1 MNPREQARAPMISG
15 INVMG
20 ENVDVEYSTNL
31 VNILLFFDPVSKI
44 SLESLDM
51 VQLILQRYENLSVG
65 FWYVMEP
72 RLSCMY
78 RGNIARAALER
89 LGLSATAIFDANG
102 MIVLR
107 TGIKVVPAALVVDS
121 NSFIKSQYEGE
132 ISFRE
137 IERSIQARL
146 ALSGYRED
154 LPTVGWMEFP
164 ISHLHGGSV
173 MRQLGYATG
182 DYLFTSLVV
191 PESDQQFS
199 LPDFCLP
206 ETIYP
211 CGAWFV
217 GRDFIE
223 GRTGST
229 VYISCSKDESVHI
242 FAGSE
247 ENAAVKIH
255 TSIELD
261 QHVILGKDVTSDGS
275 SIGMAINEFRSYEV
289 LAASGDADVLISLQV
304 NSGAVKLYCVEYCH
318 NPLVHITY

>member
-1 MNPREQARAPMISG
+1 MISG
-15 INVMG
+15 INVVG
-20 ENVDVEYSTNL
+20 ENVDVDYSANL
-31 VNILLFFDPVSKI
+31 MNIVLFFDPVSKI
-44 SLESLDM
+44 SLESLNM
-51 VQLILQRYENLSVG
+51 VQLLAQRYEKLSVG

-78 RGNIARAALER
+78 RGNIAQAAFER
-89 LGLSATAIFDANG
+89 FGMSANAIFDANS

-107 TGIKVVPAALVVDS
+107 ARIKVVPAAMVIDS

-137 IERSIQARL
+137 IERAIQARL
-146 ALSGYRED
+146 AISGYRDD
-154 LPTVGWMEFP
+154 LPADGGMEFNVC
-164 ISHLHGGSV
+164 HLHGGSM
-173 MRQLGYATG
+173 MRQLGYVAG
-182 DYLFTSLVV
+182 DYLFTSMVV

-206 ETIYP
+206 DTIYP

-223 GRTGST
+223 GKTGST

-247 ENAAVKIH
+247 EKAAVKIH
-255 TSIELD
+255 TSIESD
-261 QHVILGKDVTSDGS
+261 QHIILGKDVARTGS
-275 SIGMAINEFRSYEV
+275 AIEMAINEFRSYEV
-289 LAASGDADVLISLQV
+289 LAASGDADILISLQV
-304 NSGAVKLYCVEYCH
+304 FPGR
-318 NPLVHITY
+318 